1 MRRRHHERRVDVTRD
16 YGARDWPSVGHP
28 RGNAHAGHAI
38 GRIERDQRSRGCER
52 EAKKPRSFARPLSS
66 DGEYA
71 RARCGVEPEGDRAS
85 SAIHDSL
92 GSAAHVGKR
101 GSAIARR
108 GMHEQHGA
116 RDGPIER
123 IDRRFDREPGR
134 PLRSHAPAIHAL
146 CRRMSGEDAEA
157 NDLVQDV
164 FVRAWERLPSFRG
177 QSSLAT
183 WLHRLAVNVV
193 LEKWRSNKR
202 EALRMIDDADGLALD
217 ARPAQHD
224 PDVLMDVE
232 TAVTRLPAGA
242 RTVFVLHDIE
252 GYSHDEIA
260 SMTGIAAGT
269 SRTQLF
275 RARRALA
282 RVLDL

>member
-1 MRRRHHERRVDVTRD
+1 LRRRIDSELQTVVKRLAD
-16 YGARDWPSVGHP
+16 GAAV
-28 RGNAHAGHAI
+28 
-38 GRIERDQRSRGCER
+38 SRGDDGDPGQPDAVVR
-52 EAKKPRSFARPLSS
+52 RAQGGDVDAFEAVYR
-66 DGEYA
+66 
-71 RARCGVEPEGDRAS
+71 
-85 SAIHDSL
+85 
-92 GSAAHVGKR
+92 AHV
-101 GSAIARR
+101 
-108 GMHEQHGA
+108 
-116 RDGPIER
+116 
-123 IDRRFDREPGR
+123 
-134 PLRSHAPAIHAL
+134 PAIHAL

-157 NDLVQDV
+157 NELVQDV

-217 ARPAQHD
+217 AWPAQHD

-232 TAVTRLPAGA
+232 AAVTRLPAGS

-282 RVLDL
+282 RVLEP